1 MTSRLPAFLISLLLL
16 PAAVSPASATLPTKW
31 RELEPIFGGPVNRI
45 TVDTAGTVWLSTLG
59 GAFKST
65 DAGASWTS
73 ARGNLPSVP
82 AGGVLLADPVT
93 AGTVYLWMTQGLF
106 RTTDGG
112 TTWTRLPLE
121 LPTGVY
127 VSEIAVAPS
136 DPKHLFVATWGD
148 YVYRS
153 LDGGT
158 TWERRS
164 NGLSGGWSG
173 PSFTTSMAVDPWNAD
188 RIYTSTWRGLLFR
201 SDDGATTWSQMSDSG
216 TWANSQIYVAT
227 SSPNVLYTLHDEY
240 WFGRGKVLRSA
251 DYGDTWTA
259 MARPNGPS
267 ETWQLAVDPT
277 DADVVYAANAG
288 GLSKSVDGGA
298 SWTTV
303 LVPAGQTLMG
313 SVGLDPGKVSRVYG
327 GHIYSGLYR
336 SLDAGASWE
345 LSNNGLAATQLTGL
359 EIVRDAPAT
368 VYAAV
373 QGLGFIKS
381 TDGGRFW
388 AMIGTAQ
395 GLESHATGSIG
406 AHPGDP
412 DVLAAATSDAAGR
425 HLWKSADGG
434 TTFTETATG
443 YYPRCI
449 RFNPHTPNVVHA
461 AVSDSQGGFLRST
474 DSAASWSVPYS
485 WYIYPLDFDYH
496 PTLSNVVFG
505 VASQYTGAALGTLHV
520 VWSNDDGESWT
531 GVTLTTGGGATLA
544 LDQND
549 PATLYVATELAGE
562 GTRGVYKFSITYS
575 GGSVASVTR
584 VPGTFNSGL
593 SDTAAVRL
601 VYDKVHSAL
610 YAATPSGVF
619 RSLDQ
624 AASWTFIP
632 GLPYPPTPWMAVTP
646 DGSRLLAGTSGGIW
660 ELGPNAAPVAG
671 DQAVST
677 AEDTA
682 VDVTLTGSDA
692 DGDSLTFA
700 LVSGLDHGALS
711 GTPPAVTYTPDADYF
726 GPDAF
731 TFAVDDGLSTDQGTV
746 GLTVTPVNDPPYFD
760 PIADASVPYNAGPQ
774 AVDVS
779 GLSPGPANESNQTV
793 MLAAV
798 SDNPAVAA
806 DPTVTWSGPILLD
819 ELFLGGAG
827 DQSGRGISVAGGAV
841 WLSVDTAA
849 KVDPLIAR
857 YDLPLGGAP
866 AWTRLWPDQPGDTS
880 WDELP
885 GIGISD
891 DGVYTAGRSWS
902 QTTDGVGDKEAKSVV
917 VKMNPDGSAGGEA
930 TGAVWVYKPH
940 FHPYTGHEGFY
951 AGTVAMEG
959 GLPYLYAAGA
969 AQVNFCNHRPTAMK
983 VDATG
988 SETWRYA
995 DTAGTCGDAMAF
1007 ALAVDGG
1014 SVYLAGRVME
1024 SGVQYPYLAKL
1035 NAATGTLAWARQ
1047 GSASF
1052 PSSGSFL
1059 AVTVSG
1065 GTIYAA
1071 GWQAGEGGEDYFLDA
1086 WDADGNRVP
1095 LSGSPASG
1103 ARAER
1108 ITGLAGIASELWAVG
1123 FTRSQDHPDGNGGA
1137 GFSDGVLFEIDPA
1150 TGAALSTTV
1159 YGAASSQDEGFQAV
1173 AASGSDLYVA
1183 GESRNSTAGGNTLGS
1198 NDAVLLRYAR
1208 STATLHYTPLAPG
1221 TVIFTVTA
1229 DDGQAANNTFSRTFT
1244 VTVTNDPPVAA
1255 DDSAST
1261 PELTPVTIGVLANDA
1276 DPEGDLL
1283 VITGHTAAA
1292 HGGVSCGAVSSG
1304 FCTYSPNLGFRGPD
1318 SFTYTVADGLGA
1330 MDTAMVSVTVT
1341 PSPGFDFHTVVP
1353 CRALDTRA
1361 GIPLSSGVA
1370 RTLTLA
1376 GMCGIPPTAK
1386 AVAVNLTVIT
1396 PTGNGRIVLYP
1407 GGTAVPATS
1416 VLNFAASVN
1425 RSNNA
1430 HVVLAPSGA
1439 GTIEALAVFGAGA
1452 GQVHL
1457 TVDVSGYYE

>member
-1 MTSRLPAFLISLLLL
+1 MPSRLPAVLISLIFLLLL
-16 PAAVSPASATLPTKW
+16 PATSSGTLPTKW
-31 RELEPIFGGPVNRI
+31 RELEPIFGGLVNRI
-45 TVDTAGTVWLSTLG
+45 TVDVAGTAWLSTPG
-59 GAFKST
+59 GVFKST
-65 DAGASWTS
+65 DAGASWAS
-73 ARGNLPSVP
+73 ARGDLPSVP
-82 AGGVLLADPVT
+82 TGGALLADPVT
-93 AGTVYLWMTQGLF
+93 ADKIYLWMTQGFF

-121 LPTGVY
+121 LPAGVS
-127 VSEIAVAPS
+127 VNEIAVAPS
-136 DPKHLFVATWGD
+136 DPTHLFVATWGD

-164 NGLSGGWSG
+164 SGLSGGWSG
-173 PSFTTSMAVDPWNAD
+173 PSFITSIAVDPLNAD
-188 RIYTSTWRGLLFR
+188 RVYTSTWRGLLFR

-216 TWANSQIYVAT
+216 TWTNFQIHVAR

-240 WFGRGKVLRSA
+240 WFGRGTVLRSTDHGA
-251 DYGDTWTA
+251 TWTA
-259 MARPNGPS
+259 TARPDGPS

-277 DADVVYAANAG
+277 DEDVVYAASRG
-288 GLSKSVDGGA
+288 GLYKSVNGGA
-298 SWTTV
+298 AWSRV
-303 LVPAGQTLMG
+303 LEPAGQTPVG
-313 SVGLDPGKVSRVYG
+313 SVGLDPGNVAHVYA
-327 GHIYSGLYR
+327 GHASGGLYR
-336 SLDAGASWE
+336 SLDAGADWE
-345 LSNNGLAATQLTGL
+345 LSNNGLTAIQLTGL

-368 VYAAV
+368 VYAGV
-373 QGLGFIKS
+373 QRMGFLKS
-381 TDGGRFW
+381 TDGGESW
-388 AMIGTAQ
+388 SMIGTAQ
-395 GLESHATGSIG
+395 GLENVWIG
-406 AHPGDP
+406 AIAAHPENP
-412 DVLAAATSDAAGR
+412 DVIAATTSDDAGG
-425 HLWKSADGG
+425 HLWKSIDGG
-434 TTFTETATG
+434 ATFTEAATS
-443 YYPRCI
+443 YAPTWI
-449 RFNPHTPNVVHA
+449 RFNPHTPSVVHA
-461 AVSDSQGGFLRST
+461 TASDWQGGFLRST
-474 DSAASWSVPYS
+474 DTASSWSVPYF
-485 WYIYPLDFDYH
+485 WYIYPQDFDYH
-496 PTLSNVVFG
+496 PTLANVVFSLG
-505 VASQYTGAALGTLHV
+505 NQYTGAALTTLHV
-520 VWSNDDGESWT
+520 VWSNDTGASWT
-531 GVTLTTGGGATLA
+531 GAALTTSLWGSVLA

-549 PATLYVATELAGE
+549 PATLYVATGLAGE
-562 GTRGVYKFSITYS
+562 GTQGVYKFSISYS
-575 GGSVASVTR
+575 SGNVASVTR

-593 SDTAAVRL
+593 TDAKVLRL

-610 YAATPSGVF
+610 YAATPSGIF

-624 AASWTFIP
+624 AATWTFIP

-646 DGSRLLAGTSGGIW
+646 DGSRLLAGTAGGIW
-660 ELGPNAAPVAG
+660 ELGPNTAPLAG
-671 DQAVST
+671 DQTVST

-682 VDVTLTGSDA
+682 VDITLTGSDS

-700 LVSGLDHGALS
+700 LVSGPSHGALS
-711 GTPPAVTYTPDADYF
+711 GTPPAVAYTPDADYF

-731 TFAVDDGLSTDQGTV
+731 TFAVDDGLDTDQGTV
-746 GLTVTPVNDPPYFD
+746 SLTVTPVNDPPYFD
-760 PIADASVPYNAGPQ
+760 PLADASVPYNAGPQ

-779 GLSPGPANESNQTV
+779 GLSPGPANESDQDVT
-793 MLAAV
+793 LAAV
-798 SDNPAVAA
+798 SGNPAVAA
-806 DPTVTWSGPILLD
+806 DPTVTWSGPVLLD
-819 ELFLGGAG
+819 EVFLGGAG
-827 DQSGRGISVAGGAV
+827 DQRSRGITVVGGAV

-866 AWTRLWPDQPGDTS
+866 AWTRLWPDQPGDTA

-885 GIGISD
+885 GIGVSD

-902 QTTDGVGDKEAKSVV
+902 QTTDGVGDKETKSVV

-1007 ALAVDGG
+1007 ALAVNGG

-1035 NAATGTLAWARQ
+1035 DAATGALAWARQ

-1059 AVTVSG
+1059 AVTVSAG
-1065 GTIYAA
+1065 IIYAA
-1071 GWQAGEGGEDYFLDA
+1071 GWQAGAGGEDYLLDA
-1086 WDADGNRVP
+1086 WDADGNRVT
-1095 LSGSPASG
+1095 LSSSPASG

-1108 ITGLAGIASELWAVG
+1108 LTGLAGIASELWAVG

-1173 AASGSDLYVA
+1173 AASGFDLYVA
-1183 GESRNSTAGGNTLGS
+1183 GESRSSTAGGNTLGS

-1208 STATLHYTPLAPG
+1208 SMATLHYTPLAPG
-1221 TVIFTVTA
+1221 TVTFTVTA
-1229 DDGQAANNTFSRTFT
+1229 DDGQAANNTFARTFT
-1244 VTVTNDPPVAA
+1244 VTVTNGAPVAA

-1261 PELTPVTIGVLANDA
+1261 PELTAVTIDVLSNDV

-1283 VITGHTAAA
+1283 VVTGHTAAA
-1292 HGGVSCGAVSSG
+1292 HGAVSCGAAS
-1304 FCTYSPNLGFRGPD
+1304 CTYVPDLGFRGPD
-1318 SFTYTVADGLGA
+1318 NFTYTVADGLGA
-1330 MDTAMVSVTVT
+1330 VDTAMVAVTVT
-1341 PSPGFDFHTVVP
+1341 PSPGFDFHTVIP
-1353 CRALDTRA
+1353 CRAVDTRS
-1361 GIPLSSGVA
+1361 GLPLSSGVA
-1370 RTLTLA
+1370 RTLALA
-1376 GMCGIPPTAK
+1376 GVCGIPATAK
-1386 AVAVNLTVIT
+1386 ALAVNLTAIT
-1396 PTGNGRIVLYP
+1396 PTGNGRIILYP

-1416 VLNFAASVN
+1416 VLNFAAGVN

-1452 GQVHL
+1452 GQIHL